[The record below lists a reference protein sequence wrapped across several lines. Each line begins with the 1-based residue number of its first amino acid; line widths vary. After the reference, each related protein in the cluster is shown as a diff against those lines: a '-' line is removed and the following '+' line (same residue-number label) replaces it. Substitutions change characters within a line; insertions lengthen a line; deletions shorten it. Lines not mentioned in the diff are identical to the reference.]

1 MVRQPPGSTR
11 TDTLFPYTT
20 LFLSAL
26 VARLHHSYAD
36 GIALVQVLLSLTD
49 TERNAGKG
57 KDLAKAWLK
66 QDGAEVARRVGAVE
80 RYARLG
86 GKVFG
91 KRMEVMQDPTLA
103 GVLAKEGGEI
113 ARELVHAL
121 ALADRSEEHTSELQ
135 SLMRISYAV
144 CCLKKKSP
152 HGRAITERQNE
163 DENCNHV

>member
-1 MVRQPPGSTR
+1 MIRRPSGSTR
-11 TDTLFPYTT
+11 TDRLFPYTT
-20 LFLSAL
+20 LFRSKHRPLWQFHLVERYQGCSAL

-91 KRMEVMQDPTLA
+91 KGMEVMQDPTLA
-103 GVLAKEGGEI
+103 GVLA
-113 ARELVHAL
+113 
-121 ALADRSEEHTSELQ
+121 
-135 SLMRISYAV
+135 
-144 CCLKKKSP
+144 
-152 HGRAITERQNE
+152 
-163 DENCNHV
+163 